1 MRLGLVGHEY
11 LLHGSRCNP
20 RSPDARA
27 SRAVGASLIAAML
40 ARVNAEAIETELLAT
55 REGRFQVLR
64 AGRGHA
70 PLAIVLHGF
79 PDHPPTFAPVIRAI
93 AAAGFEV
100 VAPWMRGYAPSVA
113 TGPYDADQLARDALA
128 IGAALRADAPVYL
141 IGHDWGALATYA
153 ACALAPARIRAAVAI
168 AIPHPMAFLRALVT
182 TTQLVRSWYILAL
195 QLPGAERAV
204 SARDLAFVDWLWRR
218 WSPGL
223 VLAPDDRAALHA
235 TLAASMPAPVDYYR
249 AMIRGARHG
258 VRGPLTEK
266 IRVPLLQLQGE
277 RDGCVSPSA
286 CRGQARFF
294 AGDFRA
300 DVIAGVGHFMQVE
313 DPAAV
318 ASRVIAWLRA
328 HR

>member
-1 MRLGLVGHEY
+1 
-11 LLHGSRCNP
+11 
-20 RSPDARA
+20 
-27 SRAVGASLIAAML
+27 
-40 ARVNAEAIETELLAT
+40 VNADGIETELLAT

-64 AGRGHA
+64 AGRGAA
-70 PLAIVLHGF
+70 PLVVVLHGF

-93 AAAGFEV
+93 AGAGFEV
-100 VAPWMRGYAPSVA
+100 VAPWMRGYAPSVSA
-113 TGPYDADQLARDALA
+113 GPYDADQLAKDALA
-128 IGAALRADAPVYL
+128 IAAAAAGATAVDRPVYL
-141 IGHDWGALATYA
+141 VGHDWGALATYA
-153 ACALAPARIRAAVAI
+153 ACAIAPAEIRAAVAI
-168 AIPHPMAFLRALVT
+168 AIPHPMAFMRALVT
-182 TTQLVRSWYILAL
+182 SAQLVRSWYILAL

-204 SARDLAFVDWLWRR
+204 AARDLAFVDWLWRR

-223 VLAPDDRAALHA
+223 ALAPAERAALHA

-249 AMIRGARHG
+249 AMVRGARN
-258 VRGPLTEK
+258 RITGPLTQK

-277 RDGCVSPSA
+277 RDGCVAPSA

-300 DVIAGVGHFMQVE
+300 DIVAGVGHFMQVE
-313 DPAAV
+313 DPPAV